1 MTSMD
6 VNKTELQIFRFFCL
20 ILYVELDLTDA
31 VSVVVGVVVGVSVVF
46 RDVTCQKSLKFYKN

>member
-1 MTSMD
+1 MD